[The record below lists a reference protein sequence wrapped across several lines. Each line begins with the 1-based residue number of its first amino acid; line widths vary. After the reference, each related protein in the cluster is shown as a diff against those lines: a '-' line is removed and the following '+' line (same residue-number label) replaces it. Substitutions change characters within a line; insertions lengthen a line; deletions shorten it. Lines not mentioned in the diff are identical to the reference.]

1 MKSRFG
7 PNLAFSLAIA
17 IVVAG
22 CSNSGTTRLA
32 PTETRNAN
40 GFTIQDSES
49 VSFRVNSQF
58 EEANQAIADGNVALG
73 IDLLIKVTKDSP
85 GFASA
90 HINLAIAYQQA
101 EKLAEAE
108 AALRKAIDANPR
120 HPVAHNELG
129 IVYRRTGRFAK
140 SRESF
145 EAALELQPTFHFARK
160 NLAVLCDLYVAD
172 LPCALKNYRIYFETD
187 PSSES
192 VAIWIADL
200 EGRIKREGG

>member
-1 MKSRFG
+1 MKLRFE
-7 PNLAFSLAIA
+7 PNLALSLAIA
-17 IVVAG
+17 FIVTG
-22 CSNSGTTRLA
+22 CSVSGTTRFV

-40 GFTIQDSES
+40 GFTIQESES
-49 VSFRVNSQF
+49 VGFRLNSQF
-58 EEANQAIADGNVALG
+58 EEANQAISDGQLARG
-73 IDLLIKVTKDSP
+73 IDLLIKVTEDSP

-90 HINLAIAYQQA
+90 YINLAIAYQQA
-101 EKLAEAE
+101 EKLDEAE

-129 IVYRRTGRFAK
+129 IVYRRTGRFAE

-145 EAALELQPTFHFARK
+145 EVALELQPTFHFARK
-160 NLAVLCDLYVAD
+160 NLAVLCDLCVAD

>member
-1 MKSRFG
+1 MKFRFD
-7 PNLAFSLAIA
+7 PNLALSLAIA
-17 IVVAG
+17 FMIAG
-22 CSNSGTTRLA
+22 CSNSGIIRLA
-32 PTETRNAN
+32 PTETRNEN
-40 GFTIQDSES
+40 GFTIKESES
-49 VSFRVNSQF
+49 VGFRVNSQF
-58 EEANQAIADGNVALG
+58 EEANQAIADGNVARG
-73 IDLLIKVTKDSP
+73 IDLLIEVTEGSP
-85 GFASA
+85 GLASA
-90 HINLAIAYQQA
+90 HINLAIAYQQV

-129 IVYRRTGRFAK
+129 IVYRRTGRFDE

-145 EAALELQPTFHFARK
+145 EVALELQPAFHFARK
-160 NLAVLCDLYVAD
+160 NLAVLCDLYLAD

-200 EGRIKREGG
+200 EGRIEREGS

>member
-1 MKSRFG
+1 MFFRFA
-7 PNLAFSLAIA
+7 PNLALSLAIA
-17 IVVAG
+17 FLVAG

-32 PTETRNAN
+32 STETRNAN
-40 GFTIQDSES
+40 GFTIQES
-49 VSFRVNSQF
+49 KSVGFRVNSQF
-58 EEANQAIADGNVALG
+58 EEGNQAIADGNLARG
-73 IDLLIKVTKDSP
+73 IDLLIQVTEDSP

-129 IVYRRTGRFAK
+129 IVYRRTGRFAE

-145 EAALELQPTFHFARK
+145 EVALELQPAFHFARK

-172 LPCALKNYRIYFETD
+172 LSCALKNYRIYLETD

-200 EGRIKREGG
+200 EGRIKKEGG

>member
-1 MKSRFG
+1 MNFRFA
-7 PNLAFSLAIA
+7 PNLALSLAIA
-17 IVVAG
+17 FMVAG

-40 GFTIQDSES
+40 GFTIQEFKS
-49 VSFRVNSQF
+49 VGFRVNSQF
-58 EEANQAIADGNVALG
+58 EEANQAIADGNLARG
-73 IDLLIKVTKDSP
+73 IDLLIKVTEDSP

-129 IVYRRTGRFAK
+129 IVYRRTGRFVK

-160 NLAVLCDLYVAD
+160 NLAVLCDLYLAD
-172 LPCALKNYRIYFETD
+172 LPCALKNYRIYFGTD
-187 PSSES
+187 PTSES

-200 EGRIKREGG
+200 EGRIEREGG